1 MVLDMLEL
9 NLKLILSACHFFNIF
24 LYYMSK
30 IIPFQNAT
38 LVLST
43 INASIINN
51 LKTSFTFNN
60 INLQS
65 LLSNAMWDKYDLF
78 NIVLVEVGSGVGPN
92 TLGTSLDDN
101 NVEFVMTGLP
111 FINSRYYS
119 QRQTIINQSVV
130 GLLNFNRNIVTNQV
144 YYGNNVSTFD
154 KSSSIVNI
162 SINYNTV
169 ANETGP
175 NSPIAFPNTC
185 FIFKIIGITKE
196 NIGEIITDRRLNIK

>member
-78 NIVLVEVGSGVGPN
+78 NIVLVEVGSGVGAAN
-92 TLGTSLDDN
+92 LGTSLDDC

-175 NSPIAFPNTC
+175 NSPISFPHVC